1 MGVGGEG
8 RNEAGSGESN
18 PRESIVLEQ
27 VMDRCWRRAR
37 ATFLSGAVSTDLTL
51 RTMDSRS
58 RLEPKNPTNV
68 PKWNKPAYPVSF
80 NSLREVMSKN
90 VG

>member
-27 VMDRCWRRAR
+27 VMDRR
-37 ATFLSGAVSTDLTL
+37 
-51 RTMDSRS
+51 
-58 RLEPKNPTNV
+58 
-68 PKWNKPAYPVSF
+68 
-80 NSLREVMSKN
+80 
-90 VG
+90 